1 MVNGLLGTDT
11 MVEKKFYD
19 SEEDY
24 MMQQAVKTGAEMVV
38 GENGGRIAGK
48 IVEKVF
54 SKAFDSKLVSLGRC
68 VTGRNVPSG
77 LSAQLAM
84 DEILSN
90 PQLGRSIIQNIMDP
104 RWKGW
109 SKMQY
114 IDTSQTGKNI
124 VIHSVGQFKNGKL
137 VAVDDFNF
145 K

>member
-1 MVNGLLGTDT
+1 M
-11 MVEKKFYD
+11 
-19 SEEDY
+19 
-24 MMQQAVKTGAEMVV
+24 
-38 GENGGRIAGK
+38 
-48 IVEKVF
+48 
-54 SKAFDSKLVSLGRC
+54 
-68 VTGRNVPSG
+68 PSG